1 MAGLSTDRAHVPPGA
16 DLEEVRAAA
25 AGCRACP
32 LWERATQTVFG
43 AGPRDAALVMVGEQP
58 GDREDIEGAPFVG
71 PAGKL
76 LDRALEQAGID
87 RDLVYIT
94 NAVKH
99 FKWRPRGQR
108 RIHDTPNERE
118 LAACR
123 PWLDAEIELIQ
134 PRVLVALGATAA
146 RGLLGRDFRVTHHHG
161 EIVRQLEGPP
171 TIATI
176 HPSAVLRAR
185 DDTRTAQMEGLV
197 ADLRV
202 AAEVLR
208 EAA

>member
-1 MAGLSTDRAHVPPGA
+1 MANTSRAPVPAGA
-16 DLEEVRAAA
+16 DLGEIRAAA
-25 AGCRACP
+25 RGCRACP

-43 AGPRDAALVMVGEQP
+43 AGPPDAALVMVGEQP
-58 GDREDIEGAPFVG
+58 GDREDVEGAPFVG
-71 PAGKL
+71 PAGKV
-76 LDRALEQAGID
+76 LDRALEEAGID

-99 FKWRPRGQR
+99 FKWRPSGHR

-123 PWLDAEIELIQ
+123 PWLDAEIELIRPQ
-134 PRVLVALGATAA
+134 VLVALGATAA
-146 RGLLGRDFRVTHHHG
+146 RALLGREFRVTRHHG
-161 EIVRQLEGPP
+161 EVVHRLDGPP

-176 HPSAVLRAR
+176 HPSPVLRAR
-185 DDTRTAQMEGLV
+185 DDVRAAQLEGLV

-202 AAEVLR
+202 AAELLR
-208 EAA
+208 GTA